1 MAITAQ
7 TISRSDLRVWAF
19 TRDRFVEGNRD
30 HVYSHSPSVAVF
42 FNKTLGDYGGVRMRG
57 AGHKVD
63 VGGASVLVR
72 TRLGKHAGSKA
83 MAGPWDT
90 HSTSPDDNTRLAEAN
105 WKHYSGALVI
115 SDYDRAVNAG
125 EEKMADF
132 VEDQT
137 ESVML
142 SLADTIGDDLWSL
155 ASGTDDIT
163 SLDALITAGGAAVQG
178 LDGDTYTYYNARGVS
193 ARGTAVGSVSFA
205 SGSFAAQ
212 GISDMRRAYNN
223 SSEGSKQPNVIFT
236 DYVTHE
242 RYEGALQPLERFA
255 GAVNTADASFQALAF
270 RKRPVIADPKVTAG
284 YMYFLRVGSDG
295 VQARILSPFDFK
307 FAPFKPAAAQEAFI
321 SELQWK
327 GQVVVYDRRCNNKL
341 TGITD

>member
-1 MAITAQ
+1 MAVTAQ

-19 TRDRFVEGNRD
+19 TRDRFVAGNRD

-63 VGGASVLVR
+63 VGGHAVLIRV
-72 TRLGKHAGSKA
+72 RLGKHAGSKA

-115 SDYDRAVNAG
+115 SEYDRAVNSG
-125 EEKMADF
+125 EEAMASF

-142 SLADTIGDDLWSL
+142 SLADTLGDDMWTT

-163 SLDALITAGGAAVQG
+163 SIDSLISAGGDAVQG
-178 LDGDTYTYYNARGVS
+178 LDGDTYTYYNARGLS
-193 ARGTAVGSVSFA
+193 ARGTAVGSVSFS

-212 GISDMRRAYNN
+212 GISDMRRAFNN
-223 SSEGSKQPNVIFT
+223 ASEGSKQPNCIFT
-236 DYVTHE
+236 DHQSHE
-242 RYEGALQPLERFA
+242 RYEGALQPLERFQ
-255 GAVNTADASFQALAF
+255 GAVRTADGSFQALAF
-270 RKRPVIADPKVTAG
+270 RTVPVLADPKVTSG

-295 VQARILSPFDFK
+295 IQARILSPFDFR
-307 FAPFKPAAAQEAFI
+307 FAPFKPAANQEAFI

-327 GQVVVYDRRCNNKL
+327 GQIAVYDRRCNNKM